1 MDIQEMLKD
10 LLNNGYTE
18 AAIAKGADVSQST
31 ISRILRGVTQPK
43 ASVFFKISAMARNE
57 KSRILYIV

>member
-1 MDIQEMLKD
+1 MDVQKMLQE

-43 ASVFFKISAMARNE
+43 AAVFFKISSMAMSE
-57 KSRILYIV
+57 KSRVLYIV